1 MNVNRAETILLGITG
16 IWGFTFPA
24 MKVSLDYIPPILF
37 LAYRFGIASLFM
49 LLIFRRRALA
59 KETFFEG
66 FILGATLFFGHGF
79 QIVGLKYT
87 SASNSAFITSLYV
100 VFTPFIAYFIL
111 GDEVKERDALSLGV
125 AIIGLYLISG
135 ASLSFN
141 YGDLLTTLCAVSFA
155 FQIVLVQK
163 FGEKDY
169 ISLAFWQIFW
179 NFVFST
185 VYALTFEGVALPVK
199 IAPWLGILYTG
210 VFATVIAFTLQVKYQ
225 KETKAHKAALIYS
238 AEPIFGHISAFLTIG
253 EVLTLRGYLGA
264 LLILTAIWNEIRN
277 ENR

>member
-1 MNVNRAETILLGITG
+1 MNRAEIILLGITA

-37 LAYRFGIASLFM
+37 LVYRFGVASLLM
-49 LLIFRRRALA
+49 LLVFRKRALA
-59 KETFFEG
+59 KETLFEG
-66 FILGATLFFGHGF
+66 LILGATLFFGHGF

-87 SASNSAFITSLYV
+87 TASNSAFITSLYV

-111 GDEVKERDALSLGV
+111 QDRLKFKDVISLAVAL
-125 AIIGLYLISG
+125 IGLYLISG
-135 ASLSFN
+135 TSLSFN
-141 YGDLLTTLCAVSFA
+141 YGDFLTVLCAVSFA

-185 VYALTFEGVALPVK
+185 VYALIFEGFVLPREV
-199 IAPWLGILYTG
+199 APWVGILYTG
-210 VFATVIAFTLQVKYQ
+210 VFATVVAFTLQIKYQ
-225 KETKAHKAALIYS
+225 RETKAHKAALIYS
-238 AEPIFGHISAFLTIG
+238 AEPIFGHISALLTIG
-253 EVLTLRGYLGA
+253 EVLTLKGYLGA
-264 LLILTAIWNEIRN
+264 LLILIAIWNEIRN

>member
-1 MNVNRAETILLGITG
+1 MNRAETILLGITA

-24 MKVSLDYIPPILF
+24 MKVSLGYIPPILF

-111 GDEVKERDALSLGV
+111 GDRVRRRDGLSLGV

-141 YGDLLTTLCAVSFA
+141 YGDLLTILCAVSFA

-185 VYALTFEGVALPVK
+185 VYALIFEEFVLPVE
-199 IAPWLGILYTG
+199 IAPWIGVLYTG

-253 EVLTLRGYLGA
+253 EVLSLRGYLGA

-277 ENR
+277 KNR

>member
-1 MNVNRAETILLGITG
+1 MKRAELILLGITA

-24 MKVSLDYIPPILF
+24 MKVSLGYMPPILF
-37 LAYRFGIASLFM
+37 LAYRFGVASLLM
-49 LLIFRRRALA
+49 LLIFRKRILKR
-59 KETFFEG
+59 ETLFEG
-66 FILGATLFFGHGF
+66 LILGLTLVFGHGF

-100 VFTPFIAYFIL
+100 VFTPFIAYFLL
-111 GDEVKERDALSLGV
+111 GDKLKARDFLSLIV

-135 ASLSFN
+135 ASLKFN
-141 YGDLLTTLCAVSFA
+141 YGDLLTIFCAISFA
-155 FQIVLVQK
+155 FQIVLIQK

-169 ISLAFWQIFW
+169 LSLAFWQIFW

-185 VYALTFEGVALPVK
+185 IYALVFEGFVVPVK
-199 IAPWLGILYTG
+199 MTPWLGILYTG
-210 VFATVIAFTLQVKYQ
+210 IFATVIAFTLQVKYQ

-253 EVLTLRGYLGA
+253 EVLSLKGYIGA

-277 ENR
+277 ENS

>member
-1 MNVNRAETILLGITG
+1 MKRAELILLGITV

-24 MKVSLDYIPPILF
+24 MKVSLAYLSPVLF
-37 LAYRFGIASLFM
+37 LAYRFGIASLLM
-49 LLIFRRRALA
+49 LLIFRKKAI
-59 KETFFEG
+59 KSETFFEG
-66 FILGATLFFGHGF
+66 FILGTTLFFGHGF

-100 VFTPFIAYFIL
+100 VFTPFIAYFLL
-111 GDEVKERDALSLGV
+111 GDKLKVRDFLSLSV
-125 AIIGLYLISG
+125 AIAGLYLISG
-135 ASLSFN
+135 ASLNFN
-141 YGDLLTTLCAVSFA
+141 YGDLLTVLCAISFA

-169 ISLAFWQIFW
+169 LSLAFWQIFW

-185 VYALTFEGVALPVK
+185 IYALIFEGFVLP
-199 IAPWLGILYTG
+199 IGITPWLGILYTG

-253 EVLTLRGYLGA
+253 EVLSLRGYLGA

-277 ENR
+277 ESH

>member
-1 MNVNRAETILLGITG
+1 MNVNRAETILLGITA

-24 MKVSLDYIPPILF
+24 MKVSLGYIPPILF

-111 GDEVKERDALSLGV
+111 GDRVRRRDGLSLGV

-141 YGDLLTTLCAVSFA
+141 YGDLLTILCAVSFA

-185 VYALTFEGVALPVK
+185 VYALIFEEFVLPVE
-199 IAPWLGILYTG
+199 IAPWIGVLYTG

-253 EVLTLRGYLGA
+253 EVLSLGGYLGA

>member
-1 MNVNRAETILLGITG
+1 MNVNRAETILLGITA

-24 MKVSLDYIPPILF
+24 MKVSLGYIPPILF
-37 LAYRFGIASLFM
+37 LAYRFGIASLSM

-111 GDEVKERDALSLGV
+111 GDRVRRRDGLSLGV

-141 YGDLLTTLCAVSFA
+141 YGDLLTILCAVSFA

-185 VYALTFEGVALPVK
+185 VYALIFEEFVLPVE
-199 IAPWLGILYTG
+199 IAPWIGVLYTG

-253 EVLTLRGYLGA
+253 EVLSLRGYLGA